1 MVKGG
6 GGDRDARHVSTD
18 HLRLA
23 GSLSGHGVDLPFFSS
38 ARLPVYLSAC
48 LPWRCLVAV
57 SYDVLVTVSYRQTV
71 SYSGSCQ

>member
-6 GGDRDARHVSTD
+6 GGDRDARCVSTD

-48 LPWRCLVAV
+48 LPVCRGGV
-57 SYDVLVTVSYRQTV
+57 SWQCRMM
-71 SYSGSCQ
+71 CW